1 MWDNL
6 IAMALQL
13 LVAGVSFCVGKFLLP
28 RLPKDTAAVIQ
39 DKMDLVITY
48 ADQYVNW
55 ADRFMEGSSGTEK
68 LNSVVGQLKE
78 VANRYGFQASDQEL
92 TAIAQTAFEKMSLEW
107 DTIENGNKDIA
118 SAVVSALKNTA
129 PANTIPC
136 APVPVAP
143 VVPVNVI
150 DQETINDANS
160 ALQEALEA
168 LEQAKATIA
177 DLRAQ
182 QAMTQQPIVQE
193 IVEQAVPNTKQIIS
207 NNIANLRNATK
218 SMMHTI
224 AAEPQEEIASEIEPD
239 MNDPFSIPDEEI
251 SDMSVQD
258 GDVTPLTRTPTSL
271 RELAASQ
278 AQQGMQ
284 AINAAARNTP
294 RDDLNKYIHG

>member
-39 DKMDLVITY
+39 NKMDLVITY

-118 SAVVSALKNTA
+118 SAVVSALKNSA

-193 IVEQAVPNTKQIIS
+193 IVEQAVPNAKQIIS

-239 MNDPFSIPDEEI
+239 MKDPFSIPDEEMPDI
-251 SDMSVQD
+251 PVQD
-258 GDVTPLTRTPTSL
+258 EDVTPLTRTPTSL

-284 AINAAARNTP
+284 VINAAARNTP

>member
-107 DTIENGNKDIA
+107 DTIENGSFI
-118 SAVVSALKNTA
+118 SGS
-129 PANTIPC
+129 I
-136 APVPVAP
+136 
-143 VVPVNVI
+143 
-150 DQETINDANS
+150 S
-160 ALQEALEA
+160 EA
-168 LEQAKATIA
+168 
-177 DLRAQ
+177 
-182 QAMTQQPIVQE
+182 
-193 IVEQAVPNTKQIIS
+193 IS
-207 NNIANLRNATK
+207 
-218 SMMHTI
+218 S
-224 AAEPQEEIASEIEPD
+224 
-239 MNDPFSIPDEEI
+239 
-251 SDMSVQD
+251 
-258 GDVTPLTRTPTSL
+258 
-271 RELAASQ
+271 
-278 AQQGMQ
+278 
-284 AINAAARNTP
+284 
-294 RDDLNKYIHG
+294 

>member
-136 APVPVAP
+136 APVPVTP

-182 QAMTQQPIVQE
+182 QAMTQQPIIQE
-193 IVEQAVPNTKQIIS
+193 IVEQAVPNAKQIIS

-251 SDMSVQD
+251 PDMSVQD
-258 GDVTPLTRTPTSL
+258 EDVTPLTRTSTSL

>member
-1 MWDNL
+1 
-6 IAMALQL
+6 
-13 LVAGVSFCVGKFLLP
+13 
-28 RLPKDTAAVIQ
+28 
-39 DKMDLVITY
+39 
-48 ADQYVNW
+48 
-55 ADRFMEGSSGTEK
+55 
-68 LNSVVGQLKE
+68 
-78 VANRYGFQASDQEL
+78 
-92 TAIAQTAFEKMSLEW
+92 
-107 DTIENGNKDIA
+107 
-118 SAVVSALKNTA
+118 
-129 PANTIPC
+129 
-136 APVPVAP
+136 
-143 VVPVNVI
+143 
-150 DQETINDANS
+150 
-160 ALQEALEA
+160 
-168 LEQAKATIA
+168 
-177 DLRAQ
+177 
-182 QAMTQQPIVQE
+182 MTQQPIVQE

-258 GDVTPLTRTPTSL
+258 EDVTPLTRTPTSL